1 MPKGVTLATVLERS
15 YDLLAK
21 IIRTVPKRSEGKLQ
35 DVGGE
40 NFNKVSESNVSEFQN
55 ITE

>member
-21 IIRTVPKRSEGKLQ
+21 IIRAVPKRSEGKLQ